1 MQQQKATPA
10 EQMRAEPHDVI
21 RLFIAA
27 EIPDEIAIRLNEK
40 LKQYTPYVK
49 RLVNQE
55 NWHMTFLYVGMVND
69 FTRHRETLSNRLSQ
83 AFLPTITLTHLGRG
97 CQPDQLWVYAKPTAL
112 LQTIRQQLLAR
123 VKEELP
129 SFTETNEWAYFVP
142 HIKLADLRDRS
153 ISKFVADSPLLVTW
167 PVKKLFLYHSRVY
180 LGETKY
186 DNRGTINL

>member
-1 MQQQKATPA
+1 MQQQKATPL
-10 EQMRAEPHDVI
+10 EQTRAESYDVT

-69 FTRHRETLSNRLSQ
+69 YTRHQEVLSNRLSQ
-83 AFLPTITLTHLGRG
+83 AFLPTITLTYLGRG
-97 CQPDQLWVYAKPTAL
+97 YQPDQLWVYAKPTAL

-129 SFTETNEWAYFVP
+129 SFAETNQTESFVP

-153 ISKFVADSPLLVTW
+153 ISKFVADSPLLATW

-186 DNRGTINL
+186 DKQGTINL